1 MSQINNVEREHDI
14 RQVSRLDDLKP
25 ATEKSIS
32 NIPRN
37 IGSESANSP
46 VNSVTNPVFQA
57 ARQAGIESIRHTR
70 NLTEESE
77 KREDQEAIDKLE
89 ASSKTAAID
98 AKEAL
103 RSQIRKKKSHI
114 KNTKDIRSGTRTI
127 RKADRSVKNATETT
141 RLVVKSTT
149 EAAKEAAIAS
159 QNVASARKTE
169 QVAKK
174 AAEWVKRIVK
184 GIIEA
189 SKRLGATLGAAAVPL
204 LLILVLAS
212 LIAGIVSSSFG
223 IFFSGSSGKESK
235 SLQSVVLDI
244 NNEFNAKI
252 DKIKA
257 STKHDELVTK
267 GTMSSWPDVLSVYAV
282 YVTTKTENAT
292 DVVHITDDHI
302 KTLRNIFWQMNTVTS
317 STTKKTETKKEPVLD
332 ENGNQKKDDKG
343 NPVYTEKTITKTT
356 LHIKISHKDADEEA
370 QNLSFTAKQ
379 LEELNELLSDK
390 YASLWSQ
397 ILIGIGTGSDK
408 LVNIALSQLGN
419 KGGEKYWRW
428 AGSSKRIAWCALF
441 VSWCGEQAG
450 LRSSGKVPYFS
461 FVGDGVHWFKTKGK
475 WIKGSDVNSSNYD
488 ELIRPGMI
496 IFFDWLEGGKRDG
509 HGDHVG
515 IVTKV
520 SNGRIYTV
528 EGNNNDAVRESSYPA
543 NSKSILG
550 FGIVG

>member
-1 MSQINNVEREHDI
+1 MSQINKVERDHDI

-25 ATEKSIS
+25 ATEKTIS
-32 NIPRN
+32 NN
-37 IGSESANSP
+37 ISHIQNAETKLGSSVSA
-46 VNSVTNPVFQA
+46 TTDFA
-57 ARQAGIESIRHTR
+57 TQAGISAIRHTR
-70 NLTEESE
+70 AVTENNN
-77 KREDQEAIDKLE
+77 KQADQEAIDRLE
-89 ASSKTAAID
+89 ASARDSAMVSN
-98 AKEAL
+98 EVL
-103 RSQIRKKKSHI
+103 RKQIRKKRPSI
-114 KNTKDIRSGTRTI
+114 KNTKDIKTGARTI
-127 RKADRSVKNATETT
+127 RKADRAAKSATEST
-141 RLVVKSTT
+141 RLAVKSST

-159 QNVASARKTE
+159 QKVASARKTE
-169 QVAKK
+169 QLAKK
-174 AAEWVKRIVK
+174 AAEWVKKIVK
-184 GIIEA
+184 CIIEA
-189 SKRLGATLGAAAVPL
+189 SKRLGSALGAAAVPL

-212 LIAGIVSSSFG
+212 LLAGIVASSFG
-223 IFFSGSSGKESK
+223 IFFTGSSAKGSK
-235 SLQSVVLDI
+235 SLQSVVIEL
-244 NNEFNAKI
+244 NNEFNGKI

-257 STKHDELVTK
+257 NTKHDELVTK

-282 YVTTKTENAT
+282 YVTTKPENAT

-302 KTLRNIFWQMNTVTS
+302 KTLRNIFWQMNSVSS
-317 STTKKTETKKEPVLD
+317 STTKKTETKKVPVLD

-343 NPVYTEKTITKTT
+343 NPVYTEKKITKTT
-356 LHIKISHKDADEEA
+356 LHIKISHKTADEEA
-370 QNLSFTAKQ
+370 KSLSFTEKQ
-379 LEELNELLSDK
+379 LAELSELLSDK

-397 ILIGIGTGSDK
+397 LLIGVGTSSDK

-419 KGGEKYWRW
+419 KGGEKFWRW

-441 VSWCGEQAG
+441 VSWCADQAG

-496 IFFDWLEGGKRDG
+496 IFFDWLEDGKRDG

-528 EGNNNDAVRESSYPA
+528 EGNNNDAVAKNSYPVG
-543 NSKSILG
+543 SKSILG
-550 FGIVG
+550 FGIVA